1 MTSVALPTL
10 KDEAGSGSAT
20 KRSFA
25 DLAEQAWIWS
35 IVGYSVLRF
44 VVAWGAFSEHGANIW
59 IFGLIDVGTAWPYA
73 KSVAVVARKAA
84 DGNYR
89 ALPLPLVVAVATFFA
104 PYAYLWFAAG
114 EMPDGVRFGMVLCVS
129 VLLLAATAGVLSK
142 AKKLRAEQRT
152 LDLRADGTTVLA
164 ATGQA
169 GASRYRRRRDRP
181 AQQRSAS
188 RNANPSATKD
198 TCVRALLSV
207 SDKSGLVPFAEGL
220 VALGYELV
228 SSGGTHAALTEAGVP
243 ARKVSEV
250 TGADEML
257 DGRVKTL
264 HPVIHGGILANR
276 DEPSHMEQ
284 LADRDIAPIDVVVVN
299 LYPFVAAP
307 GIENIDIGGPT
318 MVRSAAKNH
327 DSVAVIVDPGDY
339 DDVLA
344 EMQAAPLGPQR
355 RRALAR
361 KAFAHTAA
369 YDAAITTWLDET
381 DTERA
386 DDALPASLHLSLDR
400 VHDLRY
406 GENPHQAGA
415 RYRFTHGSGWW
426 DSAVIHQGK
435 EMSYLNVYDTEAA
448 WNLVNSLHAD
458 GPAVVVMKHAN
469 PCGAA
474 LGETIEQAYTRAHE
488 GDTVSAFGGIVAAN
502 RPVNVAMAEA
512 LAPVFTEVIV
522 APSFD
527 QAALDVLAA
536 KKNLRVVEVGD
547 TTWAPLPL
555 TMRSISGGLLVQ
567 HDDTLQPDTSEWR
580 VVTERTPTDAEMA
593 DLVFAWRVGARVTS
607 NTIVLVKDGQAVGI
621 GAGQQN
627 RRDAGQIAAEKAA
640 GRAVGGAC
648 ASDAFF
654 PFRDGLDAAASA
666 GATAVV
672 QPGGSIRDDEVI
684 AAANEQ
690 GMAMVFTG
698 RRHFKH

>member
-1 MTSVALPTL
+1 M
-10 KDEAGSGSAT
+10 
-20 KRSFA
+20 
-25 DLAEQAWIWS
+25 I
-35 IVGYSVLRF
+35 
-44 VVAWGAFSEHGANIW
+44 
-59 IFGLIDVGTAWPYA
+59 
-73 KSVAVVARKAA
+73 
-84 DGNYR
+84 
-89 ALPLPLVVAVATFFA
+89 
-104 PYAYLWFAAG
+104 
-114 EMPDGVRFGMVLCVS
+114 
-129 VLLLAATAGVLSK
+129 
-142 AKKLRAEQRT
+142 
-152 LDLRADGTTVLA
+152 
-164 ATGQA
+164 
-169 GASRYRRRRDRP
+169 
-181 AQQRSAS
+181 
-188 RNANPSATKD
+188 
-198 TCVRALLSV
+198 VRALLSV
-207 SDKSGLVPFAEGL
+207 SDKSGLVAFAQGL
-220 VALGYELV
+220 VSLGYELV
-228 SSGGTHAALTEAGVP
+228 SSGGTYAALIEAGLD
-243 ARKVSEV
+243 ARQVSEV

-276 DEPSHMEQ
+276 SEPSHMQQ
-284 LADRDIAPIDVVVVN
+284 LADRGIDPIDLVVSN

-318 MVRSAAKNH
+318 MVRAAAKNH
-327 DSVAVIVDPGDY
+327 DAVAIVVDPGDY
-339 DDVLA
+339 PEVLEA
-344 EMQAAPLGPQR
+344 LRAGELGADR

-369 YDAAITTWLDET
+369 YDAAITTWFDET
-381 DTERA
+381 DPSAEA
-386 DDALPASLHLSLDR
+386 DALPASLHLSLDR

-406 GENPHQAGA
+406 GENPHQQGA

-426 DSAVIHQGK
+426 DSATIHQGK

-448 WNLVNSLHAD
+448 WNLVNSLAAD
-458 GPAVVVMKHAN
+458 GPAAVVMKHAN

-474 LGETIEQAYTRAHE
+474 LGATIEEAYARAHA

-502 RPVNVAMAEA
+502 RPVNAAMATA
-512 LAPVFTEVIV
+512 LAPVFTEVVV
-522 APSFD
+522 APGFEPE
-527 QAALDVLAA
+527 ALEILAK

-547 TTWAPLPL
+547 VAWSPLPL
-555 TMRSISGGLLVQ
+555 TMRSIAGGMLVQ
-567 HDDTLQPDTSEWR
+567 HDDVMQPDSSGWQT
-580 VVTERTPTDAEMA
+580 VTDRHPTEAEML
-593 DLVFAWRVGARVTS
+593 DLEFAWRVAARVTS

-654 PFRDGLDAAASA
+654 PFRDGLDAAAAA

-698 RRHFKH
+698 RRHFRH